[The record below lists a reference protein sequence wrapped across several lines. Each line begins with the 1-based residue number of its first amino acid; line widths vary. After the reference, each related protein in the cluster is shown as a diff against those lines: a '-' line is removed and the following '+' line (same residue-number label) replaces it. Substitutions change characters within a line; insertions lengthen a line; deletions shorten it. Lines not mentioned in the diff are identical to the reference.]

1 MAGVTAQ
8 TSELRPD
15 MAGLVEEWGDVFPER
30 DRSRFVVDG
39 GVLANTPTRVAV
51 EAIEQ
56 MPADGPVRRIMLLVY
71 PHAPAPGPDPADALA
86 SPGNALRPADQAAS
100 QSVR

>member
-8 TSELRPD
+8 TSALRPD
-15 MAGLVEEWGDVFPER
+15 MSDLVEGWGDRFPAR

-51 EAIEQ
+51 EAIER
-56 MPADGPVRRIMLLVY
+56 MPADGPVRRVMLLVY
-71 PHAPAPGPDPADALA
+71 PHAPAPGPDPADSLA
-86 SPGNALRPADQAAS
+86 EPR
-100 QSVR
+100 R